1 MRSNYDDLQCQNDV
15 FFKVPHRQVHG
26 FPPSKRVLYHSFW
39 EMTWRWIKR
48 LNEEKTQILKPR
60 WATTW
65 HPKEE
70 YTVCL
75 SNWILG
81 AKQSVT
87 ARWMASSLCSDTDAA
102 RMALLWQLLE
112 EVTTHHPGI
121 QACDTLN
128 LCSVW
133 AHCTCAAD
141 RESVKWPVHHNEIN

>member
-39 EMTWRWIKR
+39 EMTWNWIKR

-70 YTVCL
+70 YTVYL

-102 RMALLWQLLE
+102 RMALLWQLSE

-128 LCSVW
+128 LCS
-133 AHCTCAAD
+133 CQSEPT
-141 RESVKWPVHHNEIN
+141 VHVLQIEKV